1 VITEVAIIG
10 GGPAGIAIAIQL
22 KRYRIEPLLFEKDVL
37 GGLLKNAWRVE
48 NYIGFPEGKSGL
60 ELVELFKKHLQL
72 YNINVIFEKV
82 LLLEYL
88 EREGVFLLNT
98 PRTSYYSKL
107 VAVASGTKPK
117 TLELIE
123 ELPKEIS
130 ERIFY
135 EIYPI
140 MDEKNKKIAII
151 GAGDA
156 AFDYAL
162 NLSRFN
168 QVVIIN
174 RGEQIRA
181 LPILSE
187 MVLHHPQI
195 TYMENSSVKRIEK
208 GKEKGLLLTF
218 TTNAGSFSIEADYLV
233 IGIGRVPQKDFYSS
247 KLIKMEEE
255 LLSLGLLYLVGD
267 VKGGIYRQTSISVGD
282 GIHTAMR
289 IYQKLRR

>member
-1 VITEVAIIG
+1 
-10 GGPAGIAIAIQL
+10 L
-22 KRYRIEPLLFEKDVL
+22 KRYKIEPLLFEKDKI

-72 YNINVIFEKV
+72 YNVNVIFEKV

-88 EREGVFLLNT
+88 EREGIFLLNT
-98 PRTSYYSKL
+98 PRNSYYSKL

-117 TLELIE
+117 TLELIK
-123 ELPKEIS
+123 ELPKEIN
-130 ERIFY
+130 EKIFY

-174 RGEQIRA
+174 RGEQIKA
-181 LPILSE
+181 LPILAE
-187 MVLHHPQI
+187 MVLHHPKI
-195 TYMENSSVKRIEK
+195 TYIENSSVKCIEK
-208 GKEKGLLLTF
+208 GKEKELLLTF

-233 IGIGRVPQKDFYSS
+233 LGIGRIPQKDFYSS
-247 KLIKMEEE
+247 KLIKMEGE

-267 VKGGIYRQTSISVGD
+267 VKGGIYRQTAISVGD
-282 GIHTAMR
+282 GIYTAMR
-289 IYQKLRR
+289 IYQKLRRQPK